1 MEELYLLDRLGL
13 VHLGMGWSSIQLE
26 ELDISPQDFEP
37 EENDF
42 NNSADEFG
50 FYCQMNWKNSIGNV

>member
-1 MEELYLLDRLGL
+1 MEELYLLDRF
-13 VHLGMGWSSIQLE
+13 GMGWSSIQLE

-42 NNSADEFG
+42 NNNADEFG
-50 FYCQMNWKNSIGNV
+50 FYRQMNWKNSIGNI

>member
-1 MEELYLLDRLGL
+1 MEELYLLDRF
-13 VHLGMGWSSIQLE
+13 GMGWSSIQLE

-50 FYCQMNWKNSIGNV
+50 FYRQMNWKNSIGNV

>member
-1 MEELYLLDRLGL
+1 MEELYLLDRF
-13 VHLGMGWSSIQLE
+13 GMGWSSIQLE

-50 FYCQMNWKNSIGNV
+50 FYRQMNWNNSIGNV

>member
-1 MEELYLLDRLGL
+1 MEELYLLDRF
-13 VHLGMGWSSIQLE
+13 GMGWSSIQLE

-42 NNSADEFG
+42 NNNADEFG
-50 FYCQMNWKNSIGNV
+50 FYRQMNWNNSIGNV

>member
-1 MEELYLLDRLGL
+1 MEELYLLDRF
-13 VHLGMGWSSIQLE
+13 GMGWSSIQLE

-37 EENDF
+37 EETDF

-50 FYCQMNWKNSIGNV
+50 FYRQMNWNNSIGNV

>member
-1 MEELYLLDRLGL
+1 MEELYLLDRF
-13 VHLGMGWSSIQLE
+13 GMGWSSIQLE

-42 NNSADEFG
+42 NNNADEFG
-50 FYCQMNWKNSIGNV
+50 FYRQMNWKNSIGNV

>member
-1 MEELYLLDRLGL
+1 MEELYLLDRF
-13 VHLGMGWSSIQLE
+13 GMGRSSIQLE

-42 NNSADEFG
+42 NNNADEFG
-50 FYCQMNWKNSIGNV
+50 FYRQMNWKNSIGNV